1 MAVSLLGL
9 LLDMLGFGK
18 DEEDEECLM
27 VVGFDEGLAD
37 GIIFGLDFVILEMMV
52 LIWVLKF
59 GGVVIFCIIVIL
71 FIFCL
76 VIIWLFC

>member
-1 MAVSLLGL
+1 MGL

-18 DEEDEECLM
+18 DEEDEECLT
-27 VVGFDEGLAD
+27 VVGFDEELVD